1 MSNALPLLGTIALAI
16 AALLTLLV
24 AAMTSLFTMK
34 LPGGPDAM
42 GIVVVFFVQ
51 LLAWVLT
58 LGAAFAAVRRGSF
71 DWLTRSGALAALLV
85 LVVVAGLAG
94 LAVAAANASLSP
106 ATPARTLVG
115 LSGAL
120 LLPLLAQ
127 AYLLGLLRS
136 DAASVGASPWTRP
149 VAGLLALAAL
159 LACGLGLLEMVRSG
173 RQKARAIEAAR
184 QHEDAW
190 QAEQREWRKRKD
202 AEDAAALDALPD
214 DAPLETFVTHL
225 FIDKSDAHQARAL
238 ARIRKLPDLT
248 SRLQECLSGPEP
260 LQREYCAS
268 VIRRSEDPDPAWAPI
283 VGKAIT
289 LLAEDYRR
297 DARDRAR
304 GKITHVTGLT
314 KGILLAAQRFDV
326 RFEAEARDLKAAL
339 RSWPD
344 PDQRKEPIGLVDLYL
359 AGQRISN

>member
-24 AAMTSLFTMK
+24 AATTSFFTMK

-58 LGAAFAAVRRGSF
+58 LGAALAAVKRGSF
-71 DWLTRSGALAALLV
+71 DWVTRSGGLAFLAVLLV
-85 LVVVAGLAG
+85 AVALAG
-94 LAVAAANASLSP
+94 LGVAALDASLKPSF
-106 ATPARTLVG
+106 PARTLVG
-115 LSGAL
+115 LAGAL
-120 LLPLLAQ
+120 VLPLLAQ
-127 AYLLGLLRS
+127 AWLLALLRS
-136 DAASVGASPWTRP
+136 DPGAPGASRWLRP
-149 VAGLLALAAL
+149 FGGLLVLAAL
-159 LACGLGLLEMVRSG
+159 LACGLGALKLHRSG
-173 RQKARAIEAAR
+173 QRKAAAVAEGR
-184 QHEDAW
+184 RHDDRW
-190 QAEQREWRKRKD
+190 QAEQRQWREKKD
-202 AEDAAALDALPD
+202 AEDAAALDALAD

-248 SRLQECLSGPEP
+248 DRLAECLSGPEP

-297 DARDRAR
+297 DGRDRGR

-339 RSWPD
+339 KSWPD
-344 PDQRKEPIGLVDLYL
+344 PDQRAEPIGLVDLYL
-359 AGQRISN
+359 AGQRIPN